1 MFLLGYIA
9 APPTMTVFSPAACA
23 TVGRT
28 AIVAKANATAAIV
41 LMNSPILN
49 DPINGSKRGEF
60 EQHSGEALD
69 QRPQA
74 GLWHH
79 WHEVV
84 EHGALTKQRVG
95 TLF

>member
-1 MFLLGYIA
+1 
-9 APPTMTVFSPAACA
+9 
-23 TVGRT
+23 
-28 AIVAKANATAAIV
+28 
-41 LMNSPILN
+41 MNPPILN

-79 WHEVV
+79 WYEVV
-84 EHGALTKQRVG
+84 EHGTLTKQGVG
-95 TLF
+95 NPVHAT